1 MAGPGQDETP
11 RRAWRML
18 VLGVAAQVAGVVL
31 VTLPTV
37 LIPLFRSSYGL
48 SLAHAGLLAGAPTFG
63 MVLAL
68 VAWGALADAHGERL
82 VLAGGLA
89 LTALCA
95 VGALLSHGFGALGI
109 FLLLGGAASASANA
123 ASGRVV
129 MGWFPRRRRGLVM
142 GIRQV
147 AQPLGVTVA
156 AVALP
161 PVAER
166 HGVDA
171 ALGVSA
177 AVAGAL
183 AAACA
188 LGIVDPPR
196 PRPEPAVAHDAPLLP
211 ATAPGGADEATPAP
225 ARSPAPAVLAA
236 RTANPYRSS
245 TFLWRVHGV
254 SALLVVPQYTLAT
267 FGLVWLVSRCGM
279 SVHLAGIV
287 LGGSQLA
294 GAAGRIVVGVWS
306 DRLGSRMRL
315 LQRVSVASA
324 MAMLVLAG
332 TDAASWSVLAVAVYV
347 VATCVSVADNG
358 LAYTSVAEAAGPRWA
373 GRALGIQ
380 NTAQYVAASAVGPL
394 VGALLG
400 AVAYPVAFALVALAP
415 VASLAVLPRQDVD
428 ATA

>member
-1 MAGPGQDETP
+1 MAEPQDETP
-11 RRAWRML
+11 GRAWRML
-18 VLGVAAQVAGVVL
+18 VLGVAAQVAGVVF

-37 LIPLFRSSYGL
+37 LMPLFRSSYGL

-68 VAWGALADAHGERL
+68 VAWGALADARGERL
-82 VLAGGLA
+82 VLASGLA

-95 VGALLSHGFGALGI
+95 LGALLPRGFGPLGA
-109 FLLLGGAASASANA
+109 FLLLGGAAAASANA

-142 GIRQV
+142 GIRQI

-156 AVALP
+156 ALALP
-161 PVAER
+161 PVAEQ
-166 HGVDA
+166 HGLRA
-171 ALGVSA
+171 ALGVTA
-177 AVAGAL
+177 VVAGAL
-183 AAACA
+183 AVTCA
-188 LGIVDPPR
+188 VGVVDPPR
-196 PRPEPAVAHDAPLLP
+196 PVPEPVPAHG
-211 ATAPGGADEATPAP
+211 TAPSGS
-225 ARSPAPAVLAA
+225 SPHAA
-236 RTANPYRSS
+236 ASPYRAGS
-245 TFLWRVHGV
+245 FLWRVHGV

-267 FGLVWLVSRCGM
+267 FGLVWLVARCGM
-279 SVHLAGIV
+279 SLPVAGVV
-287 LGGSQLA
+287 LSGSQLA

-315 LQRVSVASA
+315 LRRVS
-324 MAMLVLAG
+324 LAG
-332 TDAASWSVLAVAVYV
+332 AAVMLALAGADAASSTVLAVVVYV

-380 NTAQYVAASAVGPL
+380 NTAQYVAASAVGPV

-400 AVAYPVAFALVALAP
+400 AVAYPVAFAVVALAP
-415 VASLAVLPRQDVD
+415 VASLMVLPREDVD
-428 ATA
+428 VTR